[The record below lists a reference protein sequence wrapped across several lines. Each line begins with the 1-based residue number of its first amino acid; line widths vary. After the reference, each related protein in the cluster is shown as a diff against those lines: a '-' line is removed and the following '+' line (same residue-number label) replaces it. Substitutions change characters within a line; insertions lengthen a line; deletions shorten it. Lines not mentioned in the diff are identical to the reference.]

1 MLFKNIFN
9 KKNINIE
16 ELLKKYDYLKK
27 SAIEININSD
37 NSVSKSYFGGEPLVD
52 EQFVW
57 PYFMTDYFED
67 GDFKLRPLTFLLQID
82 CKDLIE
88 FDKDNL
94 LPHSG
99 ILSFFYCIESNR
111 WGFNSDDKKSFL
123 VKYFENDSLL
133 KKATLPS
140 DLDEN
145 FKKKFI
151 SFKQR
156 DTYPTFDDL
165 ENDVDDK
172 EYGIFCDKVF
182 KDYNDHHLLG
192 YENNIQSPMKKE
204 CELVSNGYDK
214 DVSEE
219 IEKKAEINKD
229 NWILLL
235 QLDSIYDEDIDL
247 MFGDGGRLYFWI
259 KKDDLKKK
267 KFDNVWMILQ
277 CY

>member
-1 MLFKNIFN
+1 MILKCINVSVLICCLKIIYMIFFYYGKVKICYLKNIFN

-99 ILSFFYCIESNR
+99 ILSFFI
-111 WGFNSDDKKSFL
+111 
-123 VKYFENDSLL
+123 V
-133 KKATLPS
+133 
-140 DLDEN
+140 
-145 FKKKFI
+145 
-151 SFKQR
+151 
-156 DTYPTFDDL
+156 
-165 ENDVDDK
+165 
-172 EYGIFCDKVF
+172 
-182 KDYNDHHLLG
+182 
-192 YENNIQSPMKKE
+192 
-204 CELVSNGYDK
+204 
-214 DVSEE
+214 
-219 IEKKAEINKD
+219 
-229 NWILLL
+229 
-235 QLDSIYDEDIDL
+235 
-247 MFGDGGRLYFWI
+247 
-259 KKDDLKKK
+259 
-267 KFDNVWMILQ
+267 
-277 CY
+277 